1 MSRIGNQ
8 PISIP
13 ESVTITQSDKRI
25 MVKGP
30 KGELSVV
37 VPKEITTKQE
47 DGQIVMTRSG
57 DSINEK
63 ALHGLA
69 RSLVANAVKGV
80 TEGFAKT
87 LEIKGVGYRA
97 KIAGDKLV
105 LTIGFSHP
113 VEIEQPPG
121 ITFQT
126 KGAKIMAYEK
136 ASAKS
141 LGDLKF
147 GDEVSVF
154 VGPEGGFTPEEAGIF
169 EREGGEV
176 FHLGKR
182 INVNAHSKRNQF
194 LQILV

>member
-13 ESVTITQSDKRI
+13 ENVTITQSDKRI

-57 DSINEK
+57 DSIKEK

-126 KGAKIMAYEK
+126 KGAKIMVSGIDKQHVGEITAQIRRVRPPDAYKGKGIRYEGEYVRIKPGK
-136 ASAKS
+136 AAKA
-141 LGDLKF
+141 
-147 GDEVSVF
+147 
-154 VGPEGGFTPEEAGIF
+154 AG
-169 EREGGEV
+169 
-176 FHLGKR
+176 
-182 INVNAHSKRNQF
+182 AA
-194 LQILV
+194 